1 MVCTQNCNLNFNST
15 FCAIPHRVWL
25 NEHKRDKCWT
35 TKKERYKS
43 DPRKKSKDP
52 NNDNPNERDETSFP
66 CSTCQSNGHDIIFDT
81 QSALITHYRQSHE
94 NQVASTLTSDP

>member
-1 MVCTQNCNLNFNST
+1 MVCTQNCNLNINST
-15 FCAIPHRVWL
+15 FSAIPHRVWL

-52 NNDNPNERDETSFP
+52 NNEDPDERDETTYP
-66 CSTCQSNGHDIIFDT
+66 CSTCQSNGLDIIFDT
-81 QSALITHYRQSHE
+81 QSALITHSR
-94 NQVASTLTSDP
+94 